1 MILEYI
7 IMYRNFDYFC
17 IEDGLVFREVIIN
30 YEKRK
35 KNNLF
40 LLLKYMRVV
49 LVEFYN
55 DIGNLV

>member
-35 KNNLF
+35 KKFIFVIEIYEGGFSRIL
-40 LLLKYMRVV
+40 
-49 LVEFYN
+49 
-55 DIGNLV
+55 